1 MTEAQ
6 KIATLEKQVANL
18 TTSLTT
24 AVATLNDRLST
35 EARQRASDIAVL
47 AQRISALESKR

>member
-35 EARQRASDIAVL
+35 EARQRASDDAVL
-47 AQRISALESKR
+47 SQRISALEAKR

>member
-6 KIATLEKQVANL
+6 KIATLEKQVAN
-18 TTSLTT
+18 LTT

-35 EARQRASDIAVL
+35 EARQRASDDAVHS
-47 AQRISALESKR
+47 QRISALEAKR